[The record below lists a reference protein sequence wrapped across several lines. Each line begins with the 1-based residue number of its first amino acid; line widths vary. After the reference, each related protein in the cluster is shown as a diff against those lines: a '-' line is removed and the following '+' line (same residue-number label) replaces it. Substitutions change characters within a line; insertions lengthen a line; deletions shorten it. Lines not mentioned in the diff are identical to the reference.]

1 MAHTATVAETAQDA
15 YNAALTALANA
26 AADVVDDADA
36 GRLVAHDSIEMLRGY
51 VETWQAARREYFG
64 TPIRELR
71 RSLDV
76 HPAHEEIEP

>member
-36 GRLVAHDSIEMLRGY
+36 GRLVAHDSIEMLRGH
-51 VETWQAARREYFG
+51 VETWEAARREYFG
-64 TPIRELR
+64 PPIRELR
-71 RSLDV
+71 RPPYV
-76 HPAHEEIEP
+76 HPAPEEIEP